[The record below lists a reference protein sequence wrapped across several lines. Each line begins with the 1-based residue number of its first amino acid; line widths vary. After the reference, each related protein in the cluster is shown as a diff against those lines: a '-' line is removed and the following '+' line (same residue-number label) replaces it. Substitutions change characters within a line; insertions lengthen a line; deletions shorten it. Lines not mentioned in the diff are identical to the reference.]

1 MRKKR
6 VYKKFHQPDVVH
18 GRVELGRFINYV
30 MKDGKKSTAEKLVY
44 SAFDKIKETTKEEPM
59 VVFERAL
66 ENVMP
71 LLEVASKR
79 VGGANYQV
87 PREVRPERRF
97 VLALRWIIGA
107 ARAKKGKGMADK
119 LADEIIAAS
128 KNEGNAIKKKLDMH
142 RMAEANRAFAHF
154 ATIKKIYIVCP
165 DSIRSKKLATSASS
179 RTSMPARPP
188 FPNACFF
195 IPAFRTRSAK
205 CTRATR

>member
-6 VYKKFHQPDVVH
+6 IYKKYHQPDVVH
-18 GRVELGRFINYV
+18 GRVDLGRFINYV
-30 MKDGKKSTAEKLVY
+30 MKDGKKSTAETLVY
-44 SAFDKIKETTKEEPM
+44 NAFDKVKEVTKEDPM

-119 LADEIIAAS
+119 LAEEIIAAS
-128 KNEGNAIKKKLDMH
+128 KNEGSAIKKKLDMH

-154 ATIKKIYIVCP
+154 A
-165 DSIRSKKLATSASS
+165 R
-179 RTSMPARPP
+179 
-188 FPNACFF
+188 
-195 IPAFRTRSAK
+195 
-205 CTRATR
+205 

>member
-6 VYKKFHQPDVVH
+6 IYKKFHQPDVVH

-44 SAFDKIKETTKEEPM
+44 DAFDKVKEVTKEDPL
-59 VVFERAL
+59 VVFDRAM

-107 ARAKKGKGMADK
+107 ARSKKGKGMADK
-119 LADEIIAAS
+119 LAEEIIAAS

-154 ATIKKIYIVCP
+154 A
-165 DSIRSKKLATSASS
+165 R
-179 RTSMPARPP
+179 
-188 FPNACFF
+188 
-195 IPAFRTRSAK
+195 
-205 CTRATR
+205 